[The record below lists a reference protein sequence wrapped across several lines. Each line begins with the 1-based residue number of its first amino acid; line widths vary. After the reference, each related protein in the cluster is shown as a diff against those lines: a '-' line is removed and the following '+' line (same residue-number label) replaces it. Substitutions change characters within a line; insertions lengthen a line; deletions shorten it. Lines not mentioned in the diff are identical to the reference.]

1 MSPYQYLNI
10 FLFETRTSHRRRL
23 ARTKRGKRISGSNFL
38 TAFHSN
44 YGSILRSFSDMTT
57 RRTRDGQTHDNE
69 FTKWQYPAMT
79 CSSGIITLNSPGD
92 STLQCGRCLWNDMP
106 LNSPKRPSYWNSTS
120 GFDFDHIIA
129 VTCHSAPVCKILSKS
144 DHTQQK
150 KMTSC
155 RFSRWI
161 SAILD
166 FRGAIIGH

>member
-44 YGSILRSFSDMTT
+44 YESILRSFSDMTT
-57 RRTRDGQTHDNE
+57 RRTRDGQTHDSE

-106 LNSPKRPSYWNSTS
+106 LNSPKRPSYWNSTA
-120 GFDFDHIIA
+120 GFDFDHITTVDMSFCTTVRNFIE
-129 VTCHSAPVCKILSKS
+129 
-144 DHTQQK
+144 
-150 KMTSC
+150 
-155 RFSRWI
+155 
-161 SAILD
+161 
-166 FRGAIIGH
+166 IGPP